1 VFPKIVIFE
10 TALNSRRIVLNMK
23 DSKLLLGF
31 VILFFAS
38 FLIAGCLNEDNKI
51 PENCYDGFL
60 NNGEEFIDCGGVNCP
75 LCDPCENFI
84 WEPEL
89 GEQWVDCGGECDPC
103 LSSYNGQLDPGEDG
117 IDCGGDTGV
126 DCGELCGDGLLNG
139 NEEEIDCGGPDC
151 DACPTCIDGEMNGDE
166 IGIDCGGD
174 DCPDCITDGDCTNG
188 EIDGDE
194 LYVDCGGSTCPECE
208 AFMTWKLNGMTFIAN
223 LDASAVMNGTSIDI
237 VGQSNDPQLGNFGAT
252 LAEPT
257 VGWIGGVAII
267 CNPASMPNSLAI
279 YTNNLGDVFASQFGV
294 SSVTFTISY
303 VVPGAGGFIVGTFSG
318 QLRTA
323 TDELV
328 NISNGSFQLPIN

>member
-139 NEEEIDCGGPDC
+139 MKRKSI
-151 DACPTCIDGEMNGDE
+151 
-166 IGIDCGGD
+166 
-174 DCPDCITDGDCTNG
+174 
-188 EIDGDE
+188 
-194 LYVDCGGSTCPECE
+194 V
-208 AFMTWKLNGMTFIAN
+208 
-223 LDASAVMNGTSIDI
+223 AVLI
-237 VGQSNDPQLGNFGAT
+237 VMLVR
-252 LAEPT
+252 LALTEK
-257 VGWIGGVAII
+257 
-267 CNPASMPNSLAI
+267 
-279 YTNNLGDVFASQFGV
+279 
-294 SSVTFTISY
+294 
-303 VVPGAGGFIVGTFSG
+303 
-318 QLRTA
+318 
-323 TDELV
+323 
-328 NISNGSFQLPIN
+328 